1 MKNRKKTKPAGNPS
15 PVRAVLKSSLL
26 ALAISLVLVVIA
38 AFLMMKQVLPI
49 SSTKIVNPV
58 IKAVS
63 ALIAALIVVKGFQK
77 RNFLFGGLCGICYML
92 ITTLV
97 FALLS
102 GEFAFGIPLL
112 TDAGLC
118 PLAGMVGGILRSL
131 AK

>member
-1 MKNRKKTKPAGNPS
+1 M
-15 PVRAVLKSSLL
+15 RAVLKSSLL
-26 ALAISLVLVVIA
+26 ALAISLVL

-63 ALIAALIVVKGFQK
+63 ALIAALIGVKGFEK

-118 PLAGMVGGILRSL
+118 TLAGMVGGILRSL